1 MSGII
6 NIPDPDAVMGE
17 DLALGDLT
25 DADLA
30 ALEGAEAVENED
42 GSISFEEP
50 LMPDEDLRQ
59 MPFETNFAEYLADDK
74 IGVIIDDLVAG
85 IDADIESNADYYAQL
100 KEGMDNL
107 GLKKERMT
115 FPFDGAAGA
124 RHPLLLKAVVK
135 FNAEAMGEMLPAG
148 GPVRMQVLGDNP
160 QGNFEEIANRKQKY
174 LNYYLTEED
183 EGFYSDYDQSM
194 LMLGVMGSVFR
205 KVYIDPT
212 TKKPVSRYRT
222 PFNLVVSANSGPSL
236 LECARWTEIDVL
248 SLPAIKRLQVTGHYA
263 NVDLGAGDMSDDDE
277 NPALR
282 LREAVGVSQS
292 ERTEDSPYT
301 IYTSHVMLD
310 LPGLEHLGPDGQP
323 SGLPLPWVITFDRD
337 SRKAL
342 RIERDWDMEDIH
354 LRPREQVAHYKYL
367 PGFGFYGLGLSHLLA
382 SSQDAATSMLRDAL
396 NSFKLVSFPGGFRAK
411 GQRIE
416 ENNMAIGPCEFREI
430 DTGGM
435 PIRDAVMPLPYRD
448 VPPSFAPL
456 MQEITQGGEMIASVS
471 DLQVGEG
478 RQDAPVGSTLALI
491 EQATKIESAVIKR
504 AHFAQRQEL
513 RMLAKGFGKDPD
525 AKYPFF
531 VNGQANVAL
540 ATDFTDT
547 ADIIPVSDPNVPT
560 QVQRLQMAQ
569 AKLTLA
575 QQSGGMLDV
584 RRATMDLLRTMGG
597 SETDVQAMFT
607 PQQQPQP
614 ADPITEF
621 GAVTKGMPLKAGPTQ
636 NHMAHIQAHVAQ
648 LQTPGMPPQNAS
660 ALFAHAM
667 EHADLLY
674 RAEMSAR
681 LGVPLPEGQPIP
693 PEIEAQ
699 LSAAVAAQ
707 SDAVMEILQ
716 QALGGLG
723 GDPNKAAEMQIKR
736 EELAHKKEELA
747 FKERESVRK
756 AEASTR
762 QEQGEYIALAEGNKG
777 REIDLEK
784 ARQDNVTKITLG
796 AMKVQEAAM
805 RPEPKP
811 PQGGIMG
818 KK

>member
-17 DLALGDLT
+17 DIALEGLPAD
-25 DADLA
+25 DLA
-30 ALEGAEAVENED
+30 ALERAEMVENED

-50 LMPDEDLRQ
+50 LMPEMDVRQ
-59 MPFETNFAEYLADDK
+59 LPFEANLVEHLPDGTL
-74 IGVIIDDLVAG
+74 GTVIDDLLAG
-85 IDADIESNADYYAQL
+85 IEADIESNQEYYEQL
-100 KEGMDNL
+100 EHGIKSL
-107 GLKKERMT
+107 GLKRERMS
-115 FPFDGAAGA
+115 FPFEGAAGA
-124 RHPLLLKAVVK
+124 HHPLLLKAATK

-148 GPVRMQVLGDNP
+148 GPVRMQILGDNP

-194 LMLGVMGSVFR
+194 LMLGVLGSVFR
-205 KVYIDPT
+205 KVYVDPT
-212 TKKPVSRYRT
+212 TGKPVSRYRT

-236 LECARWTEIDVL
+236 LECSRWTEIDVL
-248 SLPAIKRLQVTGHYA
+248 TLAAVKRLQVTGHYA
-263 NVDLGAGDMSDDDE
+263 NVDLGAGDLSDDDE
-277 NPALR
+277 NPALK
-282 LREAVGVSQS
+282 LREAQGVGQS
-292 ERTEDSPYT
+292 ERTEDAPYT
-301 IYTSHVMLD
+301 IYTCHVLMD
-310 LPGLEHLGPDGQP
+310 LPGLEHLDKDGRP

-342 RIERDWDMEDIH
+342 RLERDWEPEDIH
-354 LRPREQVAHYKYL
+354 LRPREQVAHYKYM
-367 PGFGFYGLGLSHLLA
+367 PGFGFYGLGLSNLLA
-382 SSQDAATSMLRDAL
+382 STQDAATSMLRDAL

-435 PIRDAVMPLPYRD
+435 PIQQAVMPLPYRD

-504 AHFAQRQEL
+504 AHFAQRLEL
-513 RMLAKGFGKDPD
+513 RMLARLFGKDPN

-531 VNGQANVAL
+531 VNGQPNVAL
-540 ATDFTDT
+540 ATDFADT

-648 LQTPGMPPQNAS
+648 LQTPGLPPQSAAS
-660 ALFAHAM
+660 LFAHAM
-667 EHADLLY
+667 EHAEMLY

-681 LGVPLPEGQPIP
+681 IGVPLPEGQPIP

-707 SDAVMEILQ
+707 SDAVMQILQ

-736 EELAHKKEELA
+736 EELAYKKDELA

-805 RPEPKP
+805 KPEPKP